1 MLISISLKIWIEG
14 YCSLSFT
21 ASGIIQTII
30 MDKQKSRIKVTEVF
44 NISSK
49 LRERDAVTVNGIRGR
64 VESLTKSHPLE
75 LWDAIHVKGSKV
87 SLVRT
92 AYFKLKKTVFGIDP
106 ERVMLTEKLH
116 ELHKSKR
123 KLIKEISQEL
133 QKVNGKPNDELIKS
147 HRKKIAGLNKVIK
160 TQSN

>member
-14 YCSLSFT
+14 YCPISFT

-49 LRERDAVTVNGIRGR
+49 LRECDAVTVNGIRGR
-64 VESLTKSHPLE
+64 VESLTKSNPLE
-75 LWDAIHVKGSKV
+75 LWDAIHVKESKV

-92 AYFKLKKTVFGIDP
+92 AYFKLKKTVFDIDP
-106 ERVMLTEKLH
+106 KRVMLTEKLH
-116 ELHKSKR
+116 ELHKSRR
-123 KLIKEISQEL
+123 KLIKEINQEL
-133 QKVNGKPNDELIKS
+133 QKVNSKPNDELIKS
-147 HRKKIAGLNKVIK
+147 HRKKIAGLNKAIK
-160 TQSN
+160 TQSI

>member
-1 MLISISLKIWIEG
+1 MGKN
-14 YCSLSFT
+14 
-21 ASGIIQTII
+21 
-30 MDKQKSRIKVTEVF
+30 KSKTKVTEVF

-49 LRERDAVTVNGIRGR
+49 LRECDAVSIGDYRGR
-64 VESLTKSHPLE
+64 VSTFIKNHPILLWNTIHKKESK
-75 LWDAIHVKGSKV
+75 I

-92 AYFKLKKTVFGIDP
+92 AYSQLKNTVRVIAP
-106 ERVMLTEKLH
+106 EKVIVVEKLH
-116 ELHKSKR
+116 ELHKSRR

-160 TQSN
+160 TQSS